1 MTLSLYEISIPVFI
15 RNIKTL
21 QKLLDKAVA
30 HASDSSKAVTE
41 EALLESRLIPDMYNL
56 IRQIQVVSDTS
67 KGVAVRVGKAEP
79 ITLEDN
85 EKTFPELQ
93 ARLAKTIEILE
104 AVDQKT
110 FDENEEAEVIL
121 KLRSGDQKFTGK
133 SYILSF
139 AIPNFYFHF
148 VTAYD
153 LLRKEGV
160 DVGKLNYFGRF

>member
-1 MTLSLYEISIPVFI
+1 
-15 RNIKTL
+15 
-21 QKLLDKAVA
+21 
-30 HASDSSKAVTE
+30 
-41 EALLESRLIPDMYNL
+41 
-56 IRQIQVVSDTS
+56 
-67 KGVAVRVGKAEP
+67 VGKAEP
-79 ITLEDN
+79 VALEDT

-110 FDENEEAEVIL
+110 FDENEETEVVL
-121 KLRSGDQKFTGK
+121 KTRSGEQKFTGK
-133 SYILSF
+133 SYILYF

-160 DVGKLNYFGRF
+160 DIGKRNYMGRF